1 MAECNTGCVYS
12 DRIKLLEERMV
23 KIEKCTDRLRKEVE
37 EITTNNA
44 VQNNKLDTI
53 SSILEDIKIDIAEL
67 KEKPVKRWD
76 TAVSAVVAAIS
87 SGLAGAL
94 LGVLLKG

>member
-1 MAECNTGCVYS
+1 MAKT
-12 DRIKLLEERMV
+12 
-23 KIEKCTDRLRKEVE
+23 EKCTDILRKEVE

-76 TAVSAVVAAIS
+76 TAVSAIIAALS

>member
-1 MAECNTGCVYS
+1 MERKKEA
-12 DRIKLLEERMV
+12 DRISLLEERMTRA
-23 KIEKCTDRLRKEVE
+23 EKCTDRLREEVE

-76 TAVSAVVAAIS
+76 TAVSAIIAAIS

>member
-1 MAECNTGCVYS
+1 MAECNTGCGYS
-12 DRIKLLEERMV
+12 DRISLLEERMTRT
-23 KIEKCTDRLRKEVE
+23 EKLTDRLRKEVE

-76 TAVSAVVAAIS
+76 TAVSAVIAAIS

>member
-1 MAECNTGCVYS
+1 MAKT
-12 DRIKLLEERMV
+12 
-23 KIEKCTDRLRKEVE
+23 EKCTDILRKEVE

-76 TAVSAVVAAIS
+76 TAVSAIIAAIS

>member
-1 MAECNTGCVYS
+1 MAECNTGCGYS
-12 DRIKLLEERMV
+12 DRISLLEERMTRTE
-23 KIEKCTDRLRKEVE
+23 KITDRLSKEVV

-76 TAVSAVVAAIS
+76 TAVSAIIAAIS

>member
-12 DRIKLLEERMV
+12 DRIKLLEERMS
-23 KIEKCTDRLRKEVE
+23 KTEKCTHRLRKEVE

-76 TAVSAVVAAIS
+76 TAVSAIIAAIS

>member
-12 DRIKLLEERMV
+12 DRLKLLEERMA
-23 KIEKCTDRLRKEVE
+23 KTETCTDRLRKEVE

-76 TAVSAVVAAIS
+76 TAVSAIIAAIS

>member
-1 MAECNTGCVYS
+1 MAKT
-12 DRIKLLEERMV
+12 
-23 KIEKCTDRLRKEVE
+23 EKCTDILRKEVE

-94 LGVLLKG
+94 LGLLLKG

>member
-1 MAECNTGCVYS
+1 MAECNTGCGYS
-12 DRIKLLEERMV
+12 DRISLLEERMTRA
-23 KIEKCTDRLRKEVE
+23 EKCTDRLRKEVE

-76 TAVSAVVAAIS
+76 TAVSAIIEAIS
-87 SGLAGAL
+87 SVLAGAL
-94 LGVLLKG
+94 LGILLKG

>member
-1 MAECNTGCVYS
+1 MAECNTGCGYS
-12 DRIKLLEERMV
+12 DRIKLLEERMA
-23 KIEKCTDRLRKEVE
+23 KIEKGTDRLRKEVE
-37 EITTNNA
+37 VRKTNNA

-76 TAVSAVVAAIS
+76 TAVSAIIAALS

>member
-12 DRIKLLEERMV
+12 DRIKLLEERMA
-23 KIEKCTDRLRKEVE
+23 KTEKCADRRRKEVE

-76 TAVSAVVAAIS
+76 TAVSAIVAAIS